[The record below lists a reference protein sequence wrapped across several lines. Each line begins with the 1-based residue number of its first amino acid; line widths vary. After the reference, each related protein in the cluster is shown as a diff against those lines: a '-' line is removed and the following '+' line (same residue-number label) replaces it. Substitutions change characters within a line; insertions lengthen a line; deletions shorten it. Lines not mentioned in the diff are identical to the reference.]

1 MLGKKLFTSRQVEPD
16 VLVVDFTGRVSTPAI
31 LVADVERFI
40 KKQIEGGSRKLVL
53 DFSKVDFLDSSGVGV
68 LVVCSS
74 VMEKAGGRMIIAGAA
89 GYVKEALQMVHL
101 DRVIP
106 LHSDLASACKSLAES
121 SAPPATA

>member
-16 VLVVDFTGRVSTPAI
+16 VLVVDFVGRVSTPAI

-74 VMEKAGGRMIIAGAA
+74 VMEKAGGKMVIAGAA

-106 LHSDLASACKSLAES
+106 LHSDLAAACKSLES
-121 SAPPATA
+121 GAPASA

>member
-74 VMEKAGGRMIIAGAA
+74 VMEKAGGKMCIAGAT

-106 LHSDLASACKSLAES
+106 LHSDLAAACKSLEPDAPAA
-121 SAPPATA
+121 SA

>member
-1 MLGKKLFTSRQVEPD
+1 MLGAKLFTSREVEPD

-53 DFSKVDFLDSSGVGV
+53 DFSKVEFLDSSGVGV

-74 VMEKAGGRMIIAGAA
+74 VMEKAGGKMAIAGAA
-89 GYVKEALQMVHL
+89 GYVKQALEMVHL

-106 LHSDLASACKSLAES
+106 MHSDLASACKFLGES
-121 SAPPATA
+121 SAPPASA

>member
-1 MLGKKLFTSRQVEPD
+1 MLGKKLFTSRQVNPD

-53 DFSKVDFLDSSGVGV
+53 DFSKVEFLDSSGVGV

-74 VMEKAGGRMIIAGAA
+74 VMEKAGGRMVIAGAT

-106 LHSDLASACKSLAES
+106 LHADLAAACESLGAS
-121 SAPPATA
+121 SAPPASA

>member
-1 MLGKKLFTSRQVEPD
+1 MLGKKLFTSRQVNPD

-53 DFSKVDFLDSSGVGV
+53 DFSKVEFLDSSGVGV

-74 VMEKAGGRMIIAGAA
+74 VMEKAGGRMVIAGAT

-106 LHSDLASACKSLAES
+106 LHADLAAACESLGAA
-121 SAPPATA
+121 SAPPASA